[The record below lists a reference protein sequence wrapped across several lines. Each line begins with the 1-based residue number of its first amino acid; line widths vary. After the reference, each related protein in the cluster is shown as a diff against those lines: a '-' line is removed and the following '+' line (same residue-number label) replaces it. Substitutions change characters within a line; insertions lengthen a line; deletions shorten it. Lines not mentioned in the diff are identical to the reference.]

1 MGCGMGDLSMQ
12 LIDAFIKDFPG
23 HKQGTR
29 PVHAKGSLATGLFR
43 GSFAAGRYCIAPHF
57 QPVLTNVTVRFSNG
71 NGSMDPD
78 ATRQVRGMAV
88 KFHIGNAVRDE
99 QLGRLRSDVETD
111 LIAVNVSQFMT
122 KTPERLLDFLEAAVP
137 RPVREP
143 STAQRLKALL
153 TLVPV
158 IPEDPGVTS
167 SSNAGVAEFARH
179 SQPAGAF
186 VLANSLLAPP
196 TSYLRTPYHAVHTF
210 DVEGSD
216 GTHRWGRFFWEP
228 AGGVRTHP
236 PADAAT
242 LGENYLSEDLI
253 HRSEEYPSRFN
264 LRMQIADPED
274 DPTDPTTI
282 WPQNRRRIL
291 MGTLR
296 LWAHA
301 DRQAE
306 AEKLSF
312 NPGRLV
318 KGIALSDDPTLRARV
333 DVYNK
338 SQRLRG
344 AESCPVAPP
353 AS

>member
-1 MGCGMGDLSMQ
+1 MGGGMAHLSTQ

-23 HKQGTR
+23 HKEGTR
-29 PVHAKGSLATGLFR
+29 PVHTRGSLATGLFR
-43 GSFAAGRYCIAPHF
+43 GSFAAGKYCVAPHF
-57 QPVLTNVTVRFSNG
+57 QPSLTHVTVRFSNG

-88 KFHIGNAVRDE
+88 KFHIGDAVRDE
-99 QLGRLRSDVETD
+99 HLGRLRSDVETD

-122 KTPERLLDFLEAAVP
+122 KTPEQLLDFLGAAVP
-137 RPVREP
+137 RPVRQP
-143 STAQRLKALL
+143 SIIQRLKALL

-158 IPEDPGVTS
+158 IPVDPGVTAS
-167 SSNAGVAEFARH
+167 SDAGVAEFARH
-179 SQPAGAF
+179 YPASAF

-196 TSYLRTPYHAVHTF
+196 ASYLRTAYHAVHAF

-216 GTHRWGRFFWEP
+216 GTHRWGRFSWEP
-228 AGGVRTHP
+228 AGGVRTHS
-236 PADAAT
+236 PADTPT
-242 LGENYLSEDLI
+242 LSADYLAEDLI

-264 LRMQIADPED
+264 LRMQLADPED
-274 DPTDPTTI
+274 DPTDPTTA

-296 LWAHA
+296 LWAHR
-301 DRQAE
+301 DQQAE

-318 KGIALSDDPTLRARV
+318 KGIAMSDDPTLQARI
-333 DVYNK
+333 DVYNT

-344 AESCPVAPP
+344 AESCPVTG
-353 AS
+353 SLG